1 MTHVRLIDA
10 LQELVF
16 EPDSR
21 IPLSDVMDKY
31 FHADYTHRSE
41 GATRSR
47 SEFEAMV
54 AHARTQIVG
63 GRGVVVDEMMM
74 DGSYAE
80 RHRFRAVYTN
90 GTIQRR
96 EIAVFGMT
104 GEDGRFVHLSEIG
117 FAISDE
123 EMVL

>member
-41 GATRSR
+41 GATR
-47 SEFEAMV
+47 
-54 AHARTQIVG
+54 IVG

-104 GEDGRFVHLSEIG
+104 GEDGRFVHLSEVG